1 MQRNVCNFGE
11 NVLCGGALSEI
22 FANTK
27 ENKPSAFGSLILAL
41 IALALFAGCSVYLLD
56 GSAASG
62 GSYTAS
68 QLARSYTGSST
79 LNAKLLDI
87 MHNCTDPAWEEWL
100 EAAYPGIIGSDG
112 FKTTAVTSTAL
123 TLSAGGSFSMTV
135 NYTSS
140 LYPDGGSL
148 EISGTWNVSGS
159 TVTFNY
165 STSNVEDWDT
175 APPTMASTIETL
187 VNGAE
192 LWTDGSNLYGRF
204 GYGNYWT
211 DSNDTLF
218 TR

>member
-1 MQRNVCNFGE
+1 MKYLQTKKRIK
-11 NVLCGGALSEI
+11 ASI
-22 FANTK
+22 FR
-27 ENKPSAFGSLILAL
+27 SAILAL
-41 IALALFAGCSVYLLD
+41 IAFSLFAGCSVYSLD
-56 GSAASG
+56 GDGTSG

-68 QLARSYTGSST
+68 GLAGSYTGSST
-79 LNAKLLDI
+79 LNAMLLEI
-87 MHNCTDPAWEEWL
+87 MQKCTDSVWTEWL
-100 EAAYPGIIGSDG
+100 TEKYSESIMSLLGDDG
-112 FKTTAVTSTAL
+112 FKTKDVTSTAL

-148 EISGTWNVSGS
+148 EISGAWNVSGS

-175 APPTMASTIETL
+175 APPTMANTIETL

-192 LWTDGSNLYGRF
+192 LWTDGSSLYGRF

-211 DSNDTLF
+211 DSSATLF